1 MSEPRP
7 ETRREDPDDNITL
20 DARDDDWAW
29 RRRIRS
35 KASTHRIYRIGVAL
49 LGLVIV
55 VVGLVAV
62 PAPGPGWLIVF
73 VGLSV
78 WASEFEWAQ
87 RLLRWARGGLS
98 RWNDWVQA
106 RAWWV
111 KTGLALA
118 VVAVVAAVFW
128 GYLAWQGIPGFLP
141 DMVTAWL
148 DAMPGVDPS

>member
-7 ETRREDPDDNITL
+7 EDLDDNITL
-20 DARDDDWAW
+20 DAQDDDWAW

-35 KASTHRIYRIGVAL
+35 KPSTHRIYRIGVAL

-55 VVGLVAV
+55 VGGLVVV

-87 RLLRWARGGLS
+87 RLLRWARGKLA
-98 RWNDWVQA
+98 RWTDWVQA
-106 RAWWV
+106 RTWWV
-111 KTGLALA
+111 KTGLAVGTA
-118 VVAVVAAVFW
+118 AIVATIFW
-128 GYLAWQGIPGFLP
+128 GYLAWHGVPGFLP
-141 DMVTAWL
+141 DTVTSWL
-148 DAMPGVDPS
+148 DALPGVDPS